1 MPRDPQQALQRAA
14 AVPVVVAPRADEP
27 LPRRSFLT
35 GRVLDPELHPPL
47 RQRVARAMHLSR

>member
-1 MPRDPQQALQRAA
+1 MSGESHQA
-14 AVPVVVAPRADEP
+14 VGTAPTTPLRPAREP

-47 RQRVARAMHLSR
+47 RQRVARAVRRHHEPI